1 MSYLNTLNRAA
12 KSPTNDF
19 HFLITKYP
27 FQRNK
32 CYDFFK
38 DQDIADILVEIEQLD
53 AQNTNIEKKH
63 TNDLGKPA
71 NMRPEEE
78 MEHKQWNKNNELW
91 SKYHERYYKKLKKI
105 NFIDNTE
112 TFGSKKTATE
122 ERTSE
127 KEFIKENKTDKPSK
141 NNGISF
147 LMSIAGMFD
156 SGYKDGSQNI
166 KSVVSEAILK
176 KYGKK

>member
-12 KSPTNDF
+12 KSPTIDF

-27 FQRNK
+27 SQRSK
-32 CYDFFK
+32 CYDFFEDK
-38 DQDIADILVEIEQLD
+38 AVLGIFVKMEQLD
-53 AQNTNIEKKH
+53 AQNINIEKKY

-91 SKYHERYYKKLKKI
+91 TKCHDHYYKKLKKI
-105 NFIDNTE
+105 NFTDNIE
-112 TFGSKKTATE
+112 KFGTKKTSTE
-122 ERTSE
+122 QRTIE
-127 KEFIKENKTDKPSK
+127 QELIKEDSVDKPSE

-156 SGYKDGSQNI
+156 SGDKNGSKNI
-166 KSVVSEAILK
+166 KSVVSESILK